1 MHGSLRLLSPLLI
14 ALAATQ
20 AMAADLTL
28 KRVMLSTAGVG
39 YVEYAAPADGPAT
52 FQLAI
57 PLDQVDDVL
66 KSIVVFDSRGG
77 VGSVELPPRDHGHA
91 AFGNVPFGPDA
102 LTTPAAYLTA
112 LRGVTVDVLGP
123 RPMTGRLLGVETER
137 TGEGE
142 ATQTRVSLL
151 TTDGLRQFVLEDA
164 DAVRVADPALR
175 SGVERAMDAMRRDA
189 ARDQRVMTL
198 RGSGTGARE
207 VRVGYVAGAALWK
220 TSYRLILPTQ
230 GAPAP
235 SARLQGWAV
244 LENTT
249 GRDWDGV
256 ELTLQYG
263 NPVSFRQA
271 LYRTYFVQRPEV
283 PVQILGQILPDI
295 DTRASD
301 MKLTRDSAA
310 ERSAPAMAPAMALAA
325 PPPPTAPSPMPRMAP
340 PAEQARG
347 TEGAEETV
355 FTLPTPVVLPAGHT
369 ASVPILDREVTATR
383 IGLVPYGKPHPLASV
398 RLTNDGAT
406 SLPAGVLTLYD
417 PASPAMFSGDARLG
431 GLPKGETRLL
441 SFAEDLRTAITW
453 RPEET
458 TTIAALTAAEGVV
471 RYEERLRWTARIGLT
486 APAGEAR
493 TLLLEIPKRANF
505 TPAADQAPAPAEETA
520 SAWRFP
526 ATLTAGEQRE
536 ITVRLDR
543 VTRQQVALTA
553 DDRLI
558 TRLLGVQGLDDRARA
573 ALQRLVSLNADVA
586 RRTAERDRLQASRAE
601 IEANE
606 DRIRKNL
613 AAVPANDALHG
624 RLVRQLDAEEKRIG
638 DLRAQIERAETEVT
652 KARETLAAAIT
663 GVRF

>member
-1 MHGSLRLLSPLLI
+1 MHGRLRLLSPLLLT
-14 ALAATQ
+14 LAALPAT
-20 AMAADLTL
+20 AADLTL

-39 YVEYAAPADGPAT
+39 YVEYAAPATGPST
-52 FQLAI
+52 FQLTI
-57 PLDQVDDVL
+57 PLEQVDDVL
-66 KSIVVFDSRGG
+66 KSIVVFDSAGG
-77 VGSVELPPRDHGHA
+77 VGSVELPPRDTSHA
-91 AFGNVPFGPDA
+91 AFGDVPFGPDA
-102 LTTPAAYLTA
+102 LTAPAAYLTA
-112 LRGVTVDVLGP
+112 LRGVTVEVIGP
-123 RPMTGRLLGVETER
+123 RPMTGRLLGVEAER

-142 ATQTRVSLL
+142 ATRTRVTLL

-164 DAVRVADPALR
+164 ESVRVADPALR

-189 ARDQRVMTL
+189 ARDQRVLTL
-198 RGSGTGARE
+198 RGSGTGTRE

-220 TSYRLILPTQ
+220 TSYRLVLP
-230 GAPAP
+230 PAP
-235 SARLQGWAV
+235 DSKARLQGWAV

-249 GRDWDGV
+249 GRDWDGI

-271 LYRTYFVQRPEV
+271 LYRTYFVRRPEV

-295 DTRASD
+295 DTRATDLKMASE
-301 MKLTRDSAA
+301 SAA
-310 ERSAPAMAPAMALAA
+310 ERSAPAMAQAMAVAA
-325 PPPPTAPSPMPRMAP
+325 PPPPAPASAPRSRMAP
-340 PAEQARG
+340 PAEQAQS

-355 FTLPTPVVLPAGHT
+355 FTLPTPVVLAAGHT

-398 RLTNDGAT
+398 RVTNDSPT

-431 GLPKGETRLL
+431 GLPTGETRLL
-441 SFAEDLRTAITW
+441 SFAEDLRTGITW
-453 RPEET
+453 RSEET
-458 TTIAALTAAEGVV
+458 TTIASVTAAEGVV

-486 APAGEAR
+486 APAREAR
-493 TLLLEIPKRANF
+493 TLLLEIPRRAGF
-505 TPAADQAPAPAEETA
+505 TPAADQAPAAAEETA

-526 ATLTAGEQRE
+526 ATLAAGEQRE
-536 ITVRLDR
+536 VTVRLDR
-543 VTRQQVALTA
+543 VTRQQVALTT

-573 ALQRLVSLNADVA
+573 ALQRLVSLNSDVA
-586 RRTAERDRLQASRAE
+586 RRTAERERLKATRTE
-601 IEANE
+601 VEANE

-613 AAVPANDALHG
+613 GAVPANDALHG

-638 DLRAQIERAETEVT
+638 ELRTQIERADAEVV
-652 KARETLAAAIT
+652 KAREALAAAISS
-663 GVRF
+663 VRF